1 MGHLINGQPQSSTPE
16 KRAHHEMVYDEK
28 NKSILLTTGSTPLDG
43 GKSFKFYNDRWH
55 FSGDGW
61 TKSADAGHERS
72 GIRMAYD
79 SKKGK
84 IFSYGGY
91 TGNGSEGVFCELS
104 GVEWKVLSDLP
115 EMKAAEG
122 GLVYDADRDRFVAFG
137 GSASRG
143 IANNITWEWNGAEW
157 KKFEGSGPEG
167 RAAFAMIYDS
177 KRKRSV
183 LFGGMGASPQER
195 FGDTWEFDGKTWMK
209 ISDNGPGPRISPGY
223 AYDSKRG
230 LLIIFGGMQ
239 NDATMG
245 DTWGWNGKTWT
256 KLADAGPSARVM
268 GYMAYEKG
276 RDRVVLFG
284 GRAGWPNDLNDTW
297 EWDGTQWREINRIER
312 SCPVLKG
319 DLLMTVPN

>member
-1 MGHLINGQPQSSTPE
+1 MLNG
-16 KRAHHEMVYDEK
+16 K
-28 NKSILLTTGSTPLDG
+28 NLRGAVL
-43 GKSFKFYNDRWH
+43 R
-55 FSGDGW
+55 
-61 TKSADAGHERS
+61 
-72 GIRMAYD
+72 
-79 SKKGK
+79 
-84 IFSYGGY
+84 
-91 TGNGSEGVFCELS
+91 
-104 GVEWKVLSDLP
+104 VEQ
-115 EMKAAEG
+115 
-122 GLVYDADRDRFVAFG
+122 
-137 GSASRG
+137 
-143 IANNITWEWNGAEW
+143 
-157 KKFEGSGPEG
+157 
-167 RAAFAMIYDS
+167 MIYDS